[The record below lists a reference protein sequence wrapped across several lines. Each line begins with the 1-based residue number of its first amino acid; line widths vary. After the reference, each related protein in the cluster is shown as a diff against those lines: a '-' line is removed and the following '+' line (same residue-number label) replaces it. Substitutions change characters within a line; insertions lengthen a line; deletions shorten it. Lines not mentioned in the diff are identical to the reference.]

1 MSKIFRIS
9 HLLVTTLLSLSF
21 PHPVGATPRVSSG
34 TILEINSPV
43 STTSTTELTV
53 IVNGIVNKNGDICLR
68 VYNSEVGF
76 LVNSS
81 SEVKSGC
88 TKITGSS
95 VKTVFSGLKP
105 GTYAVAV
112 MDDQNG
118 DRKLNKDFF
127 GIPTEGFGISR
138 DPIVSMRTGMP
149 KFRRAS
155 FKMTQNTTI
164 DITMKYS
171 LDP

>member
-21 PHPVGATPRVSSG
+21 PHPVEAAPRVTSG

-53 IVNGIVNKNGDICLR
+53 IVNGILNKTGDICLR

-76 LVNSS
+76 LMNSS

-88 TKITGSS
+88 TKN
-95 VKTVFSGLKP
+95 
-105 GTYAVAV
+105 YW
-112 MDDQNG
+112 
-118 DRKLNKDFF
+118 
-127 GIPTEGFGISR
+127 
-138 DPIVSMRTGMP
+138 
-149 KFRRAS
+149 
-155 FKMTQNTTI
+155 
-164 DITMKYS
+164 
-171 LDP
+171 

>member
-9 HLLVTTLLSLSF
+9 HLLVTTLLSLTF
-21 PHPVGATPRVSSG
+21 PHPVEATPRVTSG

-53 IVNGIVNKNGDICLR
+53 IVNGILNKTGDICLR

-76 LVNSS
+76 LTNSS

-105 GTYAVAV
+105 GNYAVAV

-118 DRKLNKDFF
+118 DRKLNRDFF